1 MNRVGLHQ
9 FKKYRIMNKTYKS
22 GMMALSA
29 VVFLTSCSEN
39 ESLQQAHLST
49 DQINFIAS
57 MAHQWDANTKSAPQN
72 PSSRSAG
79 VRDDEAPIHVNAN
92 LAKPLYL
99 HPVVQDGIH
108 IWSKQGTPITR
119 SGAPIEDV
127 EQERVVQTRGSMKND
142 LSAYSNFGVTALYQ
156 NGDAYES
163 LFSDAIA
170 TNSGKYWNIPDASN
184 HTWPIGSEVS
194 FHAYAPHSSE
204 SNSML
209 RSKPDPTNVQT
220 NIHYEAKVSTADIE
234 KQPDLIVAT
243 NAEQRS
249 KTAANTPVAL
259 QFSHALTAVSFAMR
273 SDLAD
278 VIGDGAQLTS
288 VSLQGIPNEGDC
300 QLIAKDGKHDS
311 SSAIWKLDPD
321 KKGTYTF
328 DLSTKNVI
336 VGSDLAL
343 TDDNQTL
350 MMIPQTLPDGA
361 KLEFT
366 FMLNGQS
373 QVLTVN
379 LNGQVWGAGKS
390 VIYKLSAKAI
400 NTLDATD
407 VTYPSTW
414 TASSLSFPK
423 SSFIAND
430 AIGLYV
436 VDKNNKIVESNVKL
450 TLGGDNKWATNKKFL
465 KLAGY
470 KYFAYYPY
478 NSDNS
483 DAQNVNTSASDAS
496 TFFADKI
503 SKWNPAQD
511 QHSALLSQDLQ
522 VATGVVAGDA
532 STLKFSMEHSMG
544 LAVLN
549 LEKKSIAKTRRFKN
563 NSYTYYYPNLTGRV
577 TTKPTKDTDYTD
589 DTATES
595 VSASTTF
602 SGNIPYT
609 TSTANRYIQIVKP
622 STDISFKASDEF
634 GKPRSA
640 WGTLTPYT
648 FNVAKNAVM
657 SKEIKT
663 DADFYY
669 LARVYTCTQKVEE
682 FKTPVAGDYQIECW
696 GAQGGGVQSYPGGK
710 GSYTKGSI
718 SLDGVMLYVV
728 VGQIGGY
735 EEAFNNGFPGLLDF
749 YLSGGGA
756 TDIRLNNKNGNWKD
770 FVSRKSRIMVAASG
784 GGSVIYFSSQQGM
797 PGGRLSGFS
806 GTNSGSDGIAATPG
820 VQTSCG
826 KAGTGCHSYGYK
838 RIGFGI
844 VEFQTRD
851 GTISMGSAG
860 NGYYSGGVGN
870 HGTGSVG
877 VGATG
882 SCFISG
888 YSGCDAIKESSTEN
902 AIVHTGQPNHYSGLV
917 FTDTEMIDG
926 QSRMPSPF
934 GGTDE
939 IGHSGDG
946 ACIVT
951 QLSFK

>member
-1 MNRVGLHQ
+1 
-9 FKKYRIMNKTYKS
+9 
-22 GMMALSA
+22 MMALSA

-79 VRDDEAPIHVNAN
+79 VRDNEAPIHVNAN

-127 EQERVVQTRGSMKND
+127 EQERVVQTRGSKKDN

-184 HTWPIGSEVS
+184 HTWPIDSKVS

-204 SNSML
+204 SNDML
-209 RSKPDPTNVQT
+209 SSKPDPTNVQT
-220 NIHYEAKVSTADIE
+220 NIHYKASSADDDIVN
-234 KQPDLIVAT
+234 QPDLIVAT

-259 QFSHALTAVSFAMR
+259 QFSHALTAVSFAMS

-278 VIGDGAQLTS
+278 VIGDGAQLKS

-300 QLIAKDGKHDS
+300 QLIAQDDKHTS
-311 SSAIWKLDPD
+311 SSAIWKLDSD

-328 DLSTKNVI
+328 DLSAKNVS
-336 VGSDLAL
+336 VGSNLAL

-361 KLEFT
+361 DGADGAKLEFT
-366 FMLNGQS
+366 FMLNGQPR
-373 QVLTVN
+373 VLTVD
-379 LNGQVWGAGKS
+379 LGGQVWEAGKS

-400 NTLDATD
+400 NTLNATD

-414 TASSLSFPK
+414 TASSFPK
-423 SSFIAND
+423 ESFTTND

-436 VDKNNKIVESNVKL
+436 VDKNNHIVESNVKL
-450 TLGGDNKWATNKKFL
+450 TLGSDNKWATSKKFL

-478 NSDNS
+478 NS

-577 TTKPTKDTDYTD
+577 PTEPTKDTDYTD

-602 SGNIPYT
+602 SGNIPYK

-622 STDISFKASDEF
+622 STNISFEASDES

-669 LARVYTCTQKVEE
+669 LARVYTCTQS
-682 FKTPVAGDYQIECW
+682 VANVDWQ
-696 GAQGGGVQSYPGGK
+696 K
-710 GSYTKGSI
+710 
-718 SLDGVMLYVV
+718 
-728 VGQIGGY
+728 
-735 EEAFNNGFPGLLDF
+735 
-749 YLSGGGA
+749 
-756 TDIRLNNKNGNWKD
+756 
-770 FVSRKSRIMVAASG
+770 AA
-784 GGSVIYFSSQQGM
+784 
-797 PGGRLSGFS
+797 
-806 GTNSGSDGIAATPG
+806 
-820 VQTSCG
+820 
-826 KAGTGCHSYGYK
+826 
-838 RIGFGI
+838 
-844 VEFQTRD
+844 
-851 GTISMGSAG
+851 
-860 NGYYSGGVGN
+860 
-870 HGTGSVG
+870 
-877 VGATG
+877 
-882 SCFISG
+882 
-888 YSGCDAIKESSTEN
+888 
-902 AIVHTGQPNHYSGLV
+902 
-917 FTDTEMIDG
+917 
-926 QSRMPSPF
+926 
-934 GGTDE
+934 
-939 IGHSGDG
+939 
-946 ACIVT
+946 
-951 QLSFK
+951 

>member
-1 MNRVGLHQ
+1 
-9 FKKYRIMNKTYKS
+9 
-22 GMMALSA
+22 MMALSA

-79 VRDDEAPIHVNAN
+79 VRDNEAPIHVNAN

-127 EQERVVQTRGSMKND
+127 EQERVVQTRGSKKDN

-184 HTWPIGSEVS
+184 HTWPIDSKVS

-204 SNSML
+204 SNDML
-209 RSKPDPTNVQT
+209 SSKPDPTNVQT
-220 NIHYEAKVSTADIE
+220 NIHYKASSADDDIVN
-234 KQPDLIVAT
+234 QPDLIVAT

-259 QFSHALTAVSFAMR
+259 QFSHALTAVSFAMS

-278 VIGDGAQLTS
+278 VIGDGAQLKS

-300 QLIAKDGKHDS
+300 QLIAQDDKHTS
-311 SSAIWKLDPD
+311 SSAIWKLDSD

-328 DLSTKNVI
+328 DLSAKNVS
-336 VGSDLAL
+336 VGSNLAL

-361 KLEFT
+361 DGADGAKLEFS
-366 FMLNGQS
+366 FMLNGQPR
-373 QVLTVN
+373 VLTVD
-379 LNGQVWGAGKS
+379 LGGQVWEAGKS

-400 NTLDATD
+400 NTLNATD

-414 TASSLSFPK
+414 TASSFPK
-423 SSFIAND
+423 ESFTTND
-430 AIGLYV
+430 AIGLDV
-436 VDKNNKIVESNVKL
+436 VDKNNHIVESNVKL
-450 TLGGDNKWATNKKFL
+450 TLGSDNKWATSKKFL

-478 NSDNS
+478 NS

-577 TTKPTKDTDYTD
+577 PTEPTKDTDYTD

-602 SGNIPYT
+602 SGNIPYK

-622 STDISFKASDEF
+622 STNISFEASDES

-669 LARVYTCTQKVEE
+669 LARVYTCTQS
-682 FKTPVAGDYQIECW
+682 VANVDWQ
-696 GAQGGGVQSYPGGK
+696 K
-710 GSYTKGSI
+710 
-718 SLDGVMLYVV
+718 
-728 VGQIGGY
+728 
-735 EEAFNNGFPGLLDF
+735 
-749 YLSGGGA
+749 
-756 TDIRLNNKNGNWKD
+756 
-770 FVSRKSRIMVAASG
+770 AA
-784 GGSVIYFSSQQGM
+784 
-797 PGGRLSGFS
+797 
-806 GTNSGSDGIAATPG
+806 
-820 VQTSCG
+820 
-826 KAGTGCHSYGYK
+826 
-838 RIGFGI
+838 
-844 VEFQTRD
+844 
-851 GTISMGSAG
+851 
-860 NGYYSGGVGN
+860 
-870 HGTGSVG
+870 
-877 VGATG
+877 
-882 SCFISG
+882 
-888 YSGCDAIKESSTEN
+888 
-902 AIVHTGQPNHYSGLV
+902 
-917 FTDTEMIDG
+917 
-926 QSRMPSPF
+926 
-934 GGTDE
+934 
-939 IGHSGDG
+939 
-946 ACIVT
+946 
-951 QLSFK
+951 

>member
-1 MNRVGLHQ
+1 
-9 FKKYRIMNKTYKS
+9 MNKTYKS

-57 MAHQWDANTKSAPQN
+57 MAHQWDANDKPAPQY

-79 VRDDEAPIHVNAN
+79 ERDNEAPIHVNAN

-127 EQERVVQTRGSMKND
+127 EQERVVQTRGSKKND
-142 LSAYSNFGVTALYQ
+142 LSDYSNFGVTALYQ
-156 NGDAYES
+156 NGDDYVS
-163 LFSDAIA
+163 LFDDATA
-170 TNSGKYWNIPDASN
+170 TNSGKYWNIPDAPN
-184 HTWPIGSEVS
+184 NTWPINSKVS

-209 RSKPDPTNVQT
+209 SSKPDPTNVQT
-220 NIHYEAKVSTADIE
+220 NIHYTASSDYIVD
-234 KQPDLIVAT
+234 QPDLIVAT
-243 NAEQRS
+243 NAEKRS
-249 KTAANTPVAL
+249 KTAANTPVDL
-259 QFSHALTAVSFAMR
+259 QFSHALTAVSFAMS

-278 VIGDGAQLTS
+278 VIGNGAQLTS

-300 QLIAKDGKHDS
+300 QLIAQDDKHSS
-311 SSAIWKLDPD
+311 SSAIWKLDSD

-328 DLSTKNVI
+328 DLSAKNVI
-336 VGSDLAL
+336 VGSNLAL

-361 KLEFT
+361 KLAFT
-366 FMLNGQS
+366 FMLNGQP
-373 QVLTVN
+373 QVLTVD
-379 LNGQVWGAGKS
+379 LKGQEWNAGQS

-400 NTLDATD
+400 NTLNATD
-407 VTYPSTW
+407 VTYPITW
-414 TASSLSFPK
+414 TASSFPK
-423 SSFIAND
+423 ESFTTND

-436 VDKNNKIVESNVKL
+436 VDKNNQIVGKNVKL
-450 TLGGDNKWATNKKFL
+450 TLGSDNKWATGKKFL

-522 VATGVVAGDA
+522 VATGVVGQDA
-532 STLKFSMEHSMG
+532 STLTFSMEHSMG

-549 LEKKSIAKTRRFKN
+549 LESKNIAKTRRFKN

-595 VSASTTF
+595 VSASTAF

-609 TSTANRYIQIVKP
+609 TSTANRYLQIVKP
-622 STDISFKASDEF
+622 STDISFKASDES
-634 GKPRSA
+634 GNPRSA

-682 FKTPVAGDYQIECW
+682 FTTPIDGDYKLECWGSQGGTLQSFHVPGDGGYSVGWYESPANRILFICVGNHGAYGSYSYNNNIGANIVSGVPGGGATHISINSGGELKTFDTHRGDVLLVAGGGGCCDMTSDVTNGIGGQGGGKKGTAGSNSGSVYYPNGDGTGATDVAGGKTSYYSSGAFHIDGSFGLGGVASNGDY
-696 GAQGGGVQSYPGGK
+696 GAQGGSGW
-710 GSYTKGSI
+710 
-718 SLDGVMLYVV
+718 
-728 VGQIGGY
+728 
-735 EEAFNNGFPGLLDF
+735 F
-749 YLSGGGA
+749 GGGGCELA
-756 TDIRLNNKNGNWKD
+756 GT
-770 FVSRKSRIMVAASG
+770 SG
-784 GGSVIYFSSQQGM
+784 GGSAYINSILKSVNTISGNNLMPNPQG
-797 PGGRLSGFS
+797 
-806 GTNSGSDGIAATPG
+806 GSD
-820 VQTSCG
+820 V
-826 KAGTGCHSYGYK
+826 
-838 RIGFGI
+838 
-844 VEFQTRD
+844 
-851 GTISMGSAG
+851 
-860 NGYYSGGVGN
+860 
-870 HGTGSVG
+870 
-877 VGATG
+877 
-882 SCFISG
+882 
-888 YSGCDAIKESSTEN
+888 
-902 AIVHTGQPNHYSGLV
+902 
-917 FTDTEMIDG
+917 
-926 QSRMPSPF
+926 
-934 GGTDE
+934 
-939 IGHSGDG
+939 IGHLGDG
-946 ACIVT
+946 ICVISWI
-951 QLSFK
+951 LK

>member
-1 MNRVGLHQ
+1 
-9 FKKYRIMNKTYKS
+9 MNKTYKS

-79 VRDDEAPIHVNAN
+79 VRDNEAPIHVNAN

-127 EQERVVQTRGSMKND
+127 EQERVVQTRGSKKND
-142 LSAYSNFGVTALYQ
+142 LSAYSEFGVTALYQ
-156 NGDAYES
+156 NGDDYVS
-163 LFSDAIA
+163 LFDDAIA

-184 HTWPIGSEVS
+184 NNTWPIDSKVS

-204 SNSML
+204 SKLNSML
-209 RSKPDPTNVQT
+209 SSSPDLANVQT
-220 NIHYEAKVSTADIE
+220 NIHYEAKVSPADIE

-243 NAEQRS
+243 NAAKRS

-259 QFSHALTAVSFAMR
+259 QFSHALTAVSFAMS

-288 VSLQGIPNEGDC
+288 VSLQGIPNVGDC
-300 QLIAKDGKHDS
+300 QLIAQDDKHSS
-311 SSAIWKLDPD
+311 SSAIWKLDYD
-321 KKGTYTF
+321 NDKNKKGTYTF
-328 DLSTKNVI
+328 DLSGKNI
-336 VGSDLAL
+336 TVGSDLAL
-343 TDDNQTL
+343 TEDNQTL

-361 KLEFT
+361 KLVFT
-366 FMLNGQS
+366 FKLNGQP

-379 LNGQVWGAGKS
+379 LNGQKWDAGKS

-400 NTLDATD
+400 NTLDATA

-414 TASSLSFPK
+414 TASSFPK
-423 SSFIAND
+423 ESFTTND

-436 VDKNNKIVESNVKL
+436 VDKNNKIVEENVKL
-450 TLGGDNKWATNKKFL
+450 TLGGDNKWATNQKFL

-478 NSDNS
+478 KP

-496 TFFADKI
+496 TFFDSKI
-503 SKWNPAQD
+503 SNWNPAQD

-522 VATGVVAGDA
+522 VATGVVGQDA
-532 STLKFSMEHSMG
+532 STLTFSMEHSMG

-549 LEKKSIAKTRRFKN
+549 LESKNIAKTRRFKN

-589 DTATES
+589 DTATEP
-595 VSASTTF
+595 VSASTAF
-602 SGNIPYT
+602 SGNIPYK
-609 TSTANRYIQIVKP
+609 TSTANRYLQIVKP
-622 STDISFKASDEF
+622 STDISFKASDEL

-648 FNVAKNAVM
+648 FKVAKNAVM

-669 LARVYTCTQKVEE
+669 LARVYTCTQRWK
-682 FKTPVAGDYQIECW
+682 
-696 GAQGGGVQSYPGGK
+696 
-710 GSYTKGSI
+710 
-718 SLDGVMLYVV
+718 SLR
-728 VGQIGGY
+728 
-735 EEAFNNGFPGLLDF
+735 LL
-749 YLSGGGA
+749 
-756 TDIRLNNKNGNWKD
+756 
-770 FVSRKSRIMVAASG
+770 
-784 GGSVIYFSSQQGM
+784 
-797 PGGRLSGFS
+797 
-806 GTNSGSDGIAATPG
+806 
-820 VQTSCG
+820 
-826 KAGTGCHSYGYK
+826 
-838 RIGFGI
+838 
-844 VEFQTRD
+844 
-851 GTISMGSAG
+851 
-860 NGYYSGGVGN
+860 
-870 HGTGSVG
+870 
-877 VGATG
+877 
-882 SCFISG
+882 
-888 YSGCDAIKESSTEN
+888 
-902 AIVHTGQPNHYSGLV
+902 
-917 FTDTEMIDG
+917 
-926 QSRMPSPF
+926 
-934 GGTDE
+934 
-939 IGHSGDG
+939 
-946 ACIVT
+946 
-951 QLSFK
+951 

>member
-1 MNRVGLHQ
+1 
-9 FKKYRIMNKTYKS
+9 MNKTYKS

-29 VVFLTSCSEN
+29 VVFFISCSEN

-57 MAHQWDANTKSAPQN
+57 MAHQWDANDKSAPQN

-79 VRDDEAPIHVNAN
+79 VRDNEAPIHVNAN

-127 EQERVVQTRGSMKND
+127 EQERVVQTRGSKKND
-142 LSAYSNFGVTALYQ
+142 LSAYSTFGVTALYQ
-156 NGDAYES
+156 NEGTYVS
-163 LFSDAIA
+163 LFDDATA

-184 HTWPIGSEVS
+184 HTWPINSKVS
-194 FHAYAPHSSE
+194 FHAYAPHSSK

-220 NIHYEAKVSTADIE
+220 NIHYEAKVSTVDIE

-259 QFSHALTAVSFAMR
+259 QFSHALTAVSFAMS

-300 QLIAKDGKHDS
+300 QLIAQDDKHTS
-311 SSAIWKLDPD
+311 SSAIWKLDSD

-328 DLSTKNVI
+328 DLSAKNVS
-336 VGSDLAL
+336 VGSNLAL

-366 FMLNGQS
+366 FKLNS
-373 QVLTVN
+373 QTLVLTVD
-379 LNGQVWGAGKS
+379 LGGQVWGAGKS

-400 NTLDATD
+400 NTLDATA
-407 VTYPSTW
+407 VTYPSSW
-414 TASSLSFPK
+414 TASSFPK
-423 SSFIAND
+423 TSFSKNDND

-436 VDKNNKIVESNVKL
+436 VDKKNQIVEKNVKL
-450 TLGGDNKWATNKKFL
+450 TLGSDGKWTTGKKFL

-522 VATGVVAGDA
+522 VATGVVGQDA

-549 LEKKSIAKTRRFKN
+549 LKSRDIAMTRRFKN
-563 NSYTYYYPNLTGRV
+563 NNYTYYYPDLPGRV
-577 TTKPTKDTDYTD
+577 TTVPTKDTDYTD
-589 DTATES
+589 DATKQS
-595 VSASTTF
+595 VSASTAF
-602 SGNIPYT
+602 SGYIPYK
-609 TSTANRYIQIVKP
+609 TSTANRYLQIVKP
-622 STDISFKASDEF
+622 STDISFKASDES
-634 GKPRSA
+634 GNPRSA

-648 FNVAKNAVM
+648 FNVAKNAAV
-657 SKEIKT
+657 SKDIQT
-663 DADFYY
+663 DAEFYY
-669 LARVYTCTQKVEE
+669 LARVYTCTQSEE
-682 FKTPVAGDYQIECW
+682 FKKEVQKFIAPVNGSYKIQCW
-696 GAQGGGVQSYPGGK
+696 GAQGAIFLENLEYASGK
-710 GSYTKGSI
+710 GGYSEGIWQTTTINTVYICLGQLGSAAYHRDI
-718 SLDGVMLYVV
+718 TARLAYNNRPDN
-728 VGQIGGY
+728 I
-735 EEAFNNGFPGLLDF
+735 NGFQLGG
-749 YLSGGGA
+749 SGGGA
-756 TDIRLNNKNGNWKD
+756 TSVTATNRGELKNFASPSFRNEVLIVAGGGGCCEWGGQGGAGGGLSAPNGIPSSKWPA
-770 FVSRKSRIMVAASG
+770 SRKGTGASQIIGGKTGSQSSDIVDMDGTFGVGGYGHGYNIKYDHQIDYGVKVVVDGMEVEAPLMLELQVAAV
-784 GGSVIYFSSQQGM
+784 VI
-797 PGGRLSGFS
+797 L
-806 GTNSGSDGIAATPG
+806 A
-820 VQTSCG
+820 V
-826 KAGTGCHSYGYK
+826 
-838 RIGFGI
+838 
-844 VEFQTRD
+844 
-851 GTISMGSAG
+851 
-860 NGYYSGGVGN
+860 
-870 HGTGSVG
+870 
-877 VGATG
+877 
-882 SCFISG
+882 
-888 YSGCDAIKESSTEN
+888 
-902 AIVHTGQPNHYSGLV
+902 
-917 FTDTEMIDG
+917 
-926 QSRMPSPF
+926 
-934 GGTDE
+934 
-939 IGHSGDG
+939 
-946 ACIVT
+946 
-951 QLSFK
+951 